1 MKQILL
7 SLLILSF
14 NNPLMAQ
21 TSISLEIKAPFVSA
35 QCKTVGVDSTS
46 STAFR
51 INALTA
57 TEKAEKIELS
67 VNESFYV
74 CQLSSDSENKKS
86 LAWKKVDPFSPFEVQ
101 YFNGSMKTRKVFM
114 DSNKNSN
121 RLEFISFDESTGDSS
136 KSRMASAAND
146 NFVSQL
152 SIEKSKLLDQNDLD
166 SLEQNKSVIKK
177 VIVFNIFNATNT
189 VDNKEIETGDQFSSG
204 QYILLTFKKV
214 DNKIT
219 LTKISL

>member
-1 MKQILL
+1 MKQVLL
-7 SLLILSF
+7 SLLILSI

-35 QCKTVGVDSTS
+35 QCKTVGVDSAS
-46 STAFR
+46 ATAFR
-51 INALTA
+51 INTLTA
-57 TEKAEKIELS
+57 TEKAERIELN

-114 DSNKNSN
+114 DSNKKSN
-121 RLEFISFDESTGDSS
+121 RLEFISFDESTGDSI
-136 KSRMASAAND
+136 KSRMEAAAND

-166 SLEQNKSVIKK
+166 SLEQNKTVIKK
-177 VIVFNIFNATNT
+177 VIVFNIFNATNPC
-189 VDNKEIETGDQFSSG
+189 
-204 QYILLTFKKV
+204 
-214 DNKIT
+214 T
-219 LTKISL
+219 LR